1 MSIRIDIGR
10 GKILYADPFLQET
23 VFRRSV
29 IVLTDHSENGT
40 MGLIINKKLDIRLNQ
55 LIREELKTDM
65 DVYLG
70 GPVGQNSLFYLH
82 NQGMSIPDSQPVADE
97 WYFGGDFEVLRDK
110 IDHQLVGPNDVRFFV
125 GYTGWGET
133 QLETEIREESWVID
147 SQKLSLILKQQ
158 ESWQK
163 KMISLGDKY
172 ALWGTF
178 PEGPFLN

>member
-1 MSIRIDIGR
+1 MSIHIDIER
-10 GKILYADPFLQET
+10 GKILYADPFMQEII
-23 VFRRSV
+23 FRRSV
-29 IVLTDHSENGT
+29 IVLVEHSENGT

-55 LIREELKTDM
+55 LIREELNTDM

-82 NQGMSIPDSQPVADE
+82 NQGKSIPNSHPVADG
-97 WYFGGDFEVLRDK
+97 WFFGGDFEELRDK
-110 IDHQLVGPNDVRFFV
+110 INHHMIGPNDVRFFV
-125 GYTGWGET
+125 GYTGWGKT
-133 QLETEIREESWVID
+133 QLENEIREESWVID
-147 SQKLSLILKQQ
+147 SQKLSLILRQK